1 MSAEEGDELADL
13 NSFWNWS
20 GKYVGYRL
28 SDGLFSYDGRQVGYF
43 GEGDEVY
50 GCNGEYLG
58 QVRGTDRLITNLSK
72 RLWTRRTLIPRLMK
86 SSQCRPAVN
95 AKQMLA
101 GYEDFPVPPAHTRIP

>member
-1 MSAEEGDELADL
+1 MSAEKGDELAGL

-28 SDGLFSYDGRQVGYF
+28 ADGLFSYDGPQLGYF

-50 GCNGEYLG
+50 SCNGEYLG
-58 QVRGTDRLITNLSK
+58 EVRGANRLITNLSK
-72 RLWTRRTLIPRLMK
+72 RFWTRRTFIPRFIK
-86 SSQCRPAVN
+86 SSHRRRDLS

-101 GYEDFPVPPAHTRIP
+101 GYEDFPAPPAHI